1 LKGYQNLPRE
11 ACNQL
16 SECRFSVLDNRR
28 AVSHKEGIEIK
39 SEQPGASATLLSL
52 RQGRPRP
59 IGFAGR
65 IPPRM

>member
-1 LKGYQNLPRE
+1 
-11 ACNQL
+11 L
-16 SECRFSVLDNRR
+16 SECRFGVLDNRR